1 MLRTWTEQMGLPVVN
16 VKRSSATTFELTQ
29 KRFFSNIEDYNNVY
43 DDSEFKYERNVY
55 FYFMKKKKKIL
66 IQLF

>member
-1 MLRTWTEQMGLPVVN
+1 MMRTWTEQMGLPVVN

-43 DDSEFKYERNVY
+43 DDSEFKYETKIC
-55 FYFMKKKKKIL
+55 FYFIKKKKK
-66 IQLF
+66 FYSTFF